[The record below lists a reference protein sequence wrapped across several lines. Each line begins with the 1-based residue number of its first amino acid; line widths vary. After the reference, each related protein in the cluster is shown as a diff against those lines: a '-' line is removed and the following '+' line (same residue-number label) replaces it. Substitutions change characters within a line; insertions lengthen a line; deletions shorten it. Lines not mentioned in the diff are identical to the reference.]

1 MVAGFIKPHRYLL
14 LFYSAVFQVC
24 FSCYWCLLDLDS
36 SLSGLST
43 SSTVLSFHEPRNDPA
58 AASGGALPSCLSAR
72 FYQTTLTCNLA
83 LRLSTVYLTFS
94 LHRGCTE
101 PWIKR
106 ETRAAR
112 YSEPSPLTYWEL
124 SVYQAWLRCSVHT
137 VTISNLRCVA
147 LSPSLWYGSYST
159 CGSKSWSRDVNN
171 LRKYMQFRIN
181 LLEKGVGLV
190 DSTCCIHNLI
200 PTPLPPSLSYTALS
214 IPLTLPPFNPC
225 ISFSSALPPLSPR
238 YM

>member
-1 MVAGFIKPHRYLL
+1 MVVGFIKPHRYLL

-137 VTISNLRCVA
+137 VTISKLSVSHWCHQYHLWQQVLA
-147 LSPSLWYGSYST
+147 SHSSLSLSLSPS
-159 CGSKSWSRDVNN
+159 
-171 LRKYMQFRIN
+171 
-181 LLEKGVGLV
+181 
-190 DSTCCIHNLI
+190 
-200 PTPLPPSLSYTALS
+200 
-214 IPLTLPPFNPC
+214 
-225 ISFSSALPPLSPR
+225 PPLSLTYPPPISPSHISLER
-238 YM
+238 PPLRTPHTSPHRVPPSPPQKKNQKHDVGRIIKNGYQLYDPIWCF